1 MLGSFF
7 PACSFLTQKTGPG
20 HCRTVLC
27 PLLGSWIL
35 VSSVGVSVPEELR
48 CFSFFFFIFPPV
60 KEVPN
65 LFCFFSYLVVISLL
79 HFVLFMVF
87 CFLLFLVGCFFS
99 ISGN

>member
-1 MLGSFF
+1 ML
-7 PACSFLTQKTGPG
+7 
-20 HCRTVLC
+20 
-27 PLLGSWIL
+27 
-35 VSSVGVSVPEELR
+35 
-48 CFSFFFFIFPPV
+48 FFFFFFLFPPV

-65 LFCFFSYLVVISLL
+65 LFWFFSYLVVISLL